1 MEVAGSW
8 PNVRVLWSF
17 VRPHRHTLALGI
29 VLGLATTGATLATP
43 MVTKNLLDGL
53 ASAAGIAPWVWLL
66 VGLLAFGSALGLVQR
81 VLLGQLAETIVLDA
95 RSAMVRQLLRVRLG
109 ELAARPD
116 GELVTRVTSDTLLLR
131 EAAASVVPLVNGVA
145 GLVGALALMAVLD
158 LVLLASMLAAV
169 LVVGISFA
177 VLMPRIAEAQMAA
190 QGAVCRMGG
199 TLEAALRAI
208 RTVKASRAEGR
219 ESERVIAEARE
230 SRRQSVRGVRIEAL
244 AWTVTGA
251 GMQLAILLI
260 LAIGAFRVS
269 TGALAVSGLVA
280 FLLYAFQ
287 LMAPV
292 ATLSTTVTQLQTGV
306 AAAVR
311 IREIEGLEVER
322 TGRDRSVAAGAGRG
336 VALSFRG
343 VTARYA
349 SGAPAAVD
357 GINVDIAARGHTAI
371 IGPSGAGKTTMLSL
385 MLGFVTPERGEV
397 LLDGVAL
404 ADRSLAEIRRRIVYV
419 EQDTP
424 LVSGTLRENLRL
436 TLPVADEASLWAAL
450 RAMRL
455 DERAREFEHGLDTP
469 LSGATISGGERQR
482 IALARALVAQP
493 EILVLD
499 EATAQLDGLSEAAVQ
514 DAIRTIATRGAV
526 VTIAHRLSTVVD
538 ADCIVLMDRGAVR
551 AIGTHTELL
560 AADEL
565 YRKLVRALR
574 IAAEPE
580 LVAG

>member
-1 MEVAGSW
+1 M
-8 PNVRVLWSF
+8 
-17 VRPHRHTLALGI
+17 
-29 VLGLATTGATLATP
+29 
-43 MVTKNLLDGL
+43 
-53 ASAAGIAPWVWLL
+53 
-66 VGLLAFGSALGLVQR
+66 
-81 VLLGQLAETIVLDA
+81 
-95 RSAMVRQLLRVRLG
+95 
-109 ELAARPD
+109 
-116 GELVTRVTSDTLLLR
+116 
-131 EAAASVVPLVNGVA
+131 
-145 GLVGALALMAVLD
+145 
-158 LVLLASMLAAV
+158 
-169 LVVGISFA
+169 
-177 VLMPRIAEAQMAA
+177 
-190 QGAVCRMGG
+190 
-199 TLEAALRAI
+199 
-208 RTVKASRAEGR
+208 
-219 ESERVIAEARE
+219 
-230 SRRQSVRGVRIEAL
+230 
-244 AWTVTGA
+244 
-251 GMQLAILLI
+251 
-260 LAIGAFRVS
+260 
-269 TGALAVSGLVA
+269 
-280 FLLYAFQ
+280 
-287 LMAPV
+287 
-292 ATLSTTVTQLQTGV
+292 
-306 AAAVR
+306 
-311 IREIEGLEVER
+311 
-322 TGRDRSVAAGAGRG
+322 
-336 VALSFRG
+336 
-343 VTARYA
+343 TARYA